1 MRLRIGP
8 LDVSFNWRGREYN
21 EIEEMLKRN
30 DRSRKHYGA
39 LYQDFRGQ
47 IDGEIFLGNMT
58 EERAAALPLH
68 TLRSN
73 GLAHDIRV
81 GLPKNVT
88 GVFEFGY
95 FVQTRELT
103 SLGIRYKF

>member
-8 LDVSFNWRGREYN
+8 LDVSFDWRWREYN

-39 LYQDFRGQ
+39 LYQDFHGK
-47 IDGEIFLGNMT
+47 DGGEIFLGIMT
-58 EERAAALPLH
+58 KERMDTLPLH
-68 TLRSN
+68 TARSA
-73 GLAHDIRV
+73 GPARDIRV
-81 GLPKNVT
+81 GLPIRSSGAQEFNV
-88 GVFEFGY
+88 

-103 SLGIRYKF
+103 ELGIRYKF